1 MKSALIVDDHP
12 VVCAAV
18 RIVLQAEGFK
28 VIYEA
33 SNGNE
38 VVSLIREHAPQLVIL
53 DLHLPVFDGLEVM
66 ARIKTTGLD
75 CRIVVFSSYD
85 PLFYQERCQRAGA
98 MAYVTKTNQLQ
109 QLHEAIRAVMSG
121 YTFFSS
127 LPDGHASSIAQRSE
141 KDLIDRL
148 SDRELSIF
156 LQLSQGKTN
165 KAIAEGMHLSHKTVS
180 TYKKRLMQ
188 KLGLNSVV
196 HLREFAIR
204 NHLI

>member
-28 VIYEA
+28 EIYEA

-38 VVSLIREHAPQLVIL
+38 VVSLIREYAPQLVIL

-165 KAIAEGMHLSHKTVS
+165 KTIAEGMHLSHKTVS

-196 HLREFAIR
+196 HLREFALR

>member
-1 MKSALIVDDHP
+1 MKSALIVEDHP

-38 VVSLIREHAPQLVIL
+38 VVALIREHAPQLVIL
-53 DLHLPVFDGLEVM
+53 DLHLRGLDGLEVM
-66 ARIKTTGLD
+66 ARIKANGLAS
-75 CRIVVFSSYD
+75 RIVVFSSYD

-196 HLREFAIR
+196 HSREFAIR